1 MTKGEVQR
9 RLQRELFTVT
19 RKFEIQIDD
28 RLYTEA
34 EFQNLKRTLLTL
46 NQLGLTPA
54 QMQQVTAG

>member
-46 NQLGLTPA
+46 NQLGLTPT

>member
-34 EFQNLKRTLLTL
+34 EFQNLKRTLLSL

>member
-9 RLQRELFTVT
+9 RLQRELVTVM